1 MGLADRVALNSALQ
15 AARQVFSVV
24 AGTVSVIVSTRYL
37 SIEAYG
43 GVLAAVYVIAL
54 FSVASD
60 LGIAG
65 TAVRLIA
72 RDPENEA
79 AIRSSAF
86 WTWAAL
92 ALPTALVILAMT
104 QVLYPGHAHVTTRE
118 SVLILMVT
126 FPLMPVAAVA
136 EVQAVLEQRVWL
148 TSLAAIGGR
157 GVGLAGVISA
167 AALGL
172 APLGIAAAFA
182 AGMVLE
188 NLFAILAIR
197 PHVQWRNGP
206 DLTRVRALFLAALP
220 LGIIIAING
229 MYFNLDA
236 FLLSIMGPERGVA
249 VYGAA
254 YKGFETLT
262 VLPGFV
268 MVTLMPVLSRLNS
281 DDARFQGLVQKAFTA
296 MCLLAVPIFGFSL
309 LGKSAMTLLGGQ
321 KYSASGLVLTLVL
334 CSVGCSCIQGVF
346 GYTLVTQSRQGVLL
360 RVSLVVLV
368 FNALVNLIAIPLYG
382 PHGAAAVLLAS
393 EVLSLVLTARAYRRV
408 APLPAVNMPAR
419 TLISLVALIAATQ
432 IRFVVQGT
440 VLSVLAAF
448 VAGSSAYVLSLW
460 ALGAIPSYVS
470 APVLSLLRLDRLR
483 INARWRSSAHRSAG
497 HL

>member
-24 AGTVSVIVSTRYL
+24 AGTASVIVSTRYL
-37 SIEAYG
+37 SLDAYG
-43 GVLAAVYVIAL
+43 GVLAAVYLIAL

-72 RDPENEA
+72 RDPDNEA
-79 AIRSSAF
+79 AVRSSAF
-86 WTWAAL
+86 WTWVAL
-92 ALPTALVILAMT
+92 ALPTALLILAIA
-104 QVLYPGHAHVTTRE
+104 QILYPGPAHVTTRE
-118 SVLILMVT
+118 SVLILMAT
-126 FPLMPVAAVA
+126 FPLAPFAAVA
-136 EVQAVLEQRVWL
+136 EVQAVVEQRVWI

-157 GVGLAGVISA
+157 AFGLAGVIGA

-172 APLGIAAAFA
+172 GPLGIAAAFA
-182 AGMVLE
+182 GGMVLE

-197 PHVQWRNGP
+197 PRVQWRGGP
-206 DLTRVRALFLAALP
+206 DLTRVRVLFMAALP
-220 LGIIIAING
+220 LGVIIAING

-236 FLLSIMGPERGVA
+236 FLLSIMGPARGVA

-268 MVTLMPVLSRLNS
+268 MVTLMPVLSRLTP
-281 DDARFQGLVQKAFTA
+281 DDARFRVLVQKAFTA
-296 MCLLAVPIFGFSL
+296 MCLLAAPIFGFSL
-309 LGKSAMTLLGGQ
+309 IGKSAMTLLGGH
-321 KYSASGLVLTLVL
+321 KYGASGLVLTLVL

-360 RVSLVVLV
+360 RVSLVVLL
-368 FNALVNLIAIPLYG
+368 FNALVNVIAIPLYG

-393 EVLSLVLTARAYRRV
+393 EMLSLALTARAYRRV
-408 APLPAVNMPAR
+408 APLPSLQMPAR
-419 TLISLVALIAATQ
+419 TLIALAALICASQ
-432 IRFVVQGT
+432 IRYAVHGT
-440 VLSVLAAF
+440 VLTVLAALL
-448 VAGSSAYVLSLW
+448 AGSSAYLLSLW
-460 ALGAIPSYVS
+460 ALGAIPTYMSG
-470 APVLSLLRLDRLR
+470 PVLSLLRLDRLR
-483 INARWRSSAHRSAG
+483 ISAR
-497 HL
+497 